1 MLLLMNVLCAATVIR
16 DEVGLSLDKADK
28 SVLRTAAKVVLT
40 KEITVR
46 VYLVGYIFCIIDYH
60 ICRDIF
66 GRLYILYNRLPY
78 MSGYIW

>member
-1 MLLLMNVLCAATVIR
+1 MQR
-16 DEVGLSLDKADK
+16 DLTPPYVDDGLIEVVG
-28 SVLRTAAKVVLT
+28 
-40 KEITVR
+40 VR
-46 VYLVGYIFCIIDYH
+46 VYLVGYILCIIDYH

>member
-1 MLLLMNVLCAATVIR
+1 LPELI
-16 DEVGLSLDKADK
+16 
-28 SVLRTAAKVVLT
+28 
-40 KEITVR
+40 VR

-66 GRLYILYNRLPY
+66 GRLYILYNRLSY